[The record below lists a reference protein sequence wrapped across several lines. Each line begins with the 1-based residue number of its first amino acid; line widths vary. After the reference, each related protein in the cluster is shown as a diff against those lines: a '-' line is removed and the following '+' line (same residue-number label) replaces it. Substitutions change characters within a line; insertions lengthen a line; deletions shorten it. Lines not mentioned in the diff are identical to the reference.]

1 MRKSASI
8 DTTVGTSGQ
17 ENQPLDGSRVHNSR
31 ARNNRHGHTD
41 DLRAENVRQKKSSVG
56 SFGSSLDSIK
66 VSSESQAEQAH
77 QAHQAQQSQAHQA
90 EQAERQT
97 NTHQAER
104 QKKFSLCTGS
114 SYDSQMSSADKQ
126 LEQGRSRQ
134 RKLSLCL
141 PSTQQPASLSSP
153 KVQQWHSSTDT
164 AFLSFYVKRSMKFS
178 TFCSLLCP
186 ITGGGRSGASAKIK
200 RSQTVQR
207 EVGFSIIIESTV
219 TARWSSNVNTYFTID
234 H

>member
-8 DTTVGTSGQ
+8 DTTAGVSGQ
-17 ENQPLDGSRVHNSR
+17 ENQPLGGSQVHNSR

-41 DLRAENVRQKKSSVG
+41 DLRAENVRQKKSSVS

-66 VSSESQAEQAH
+66 VSSESQAH
-77 QAHQAQQSQAHQA
+77 QAHQA
-90 EQAERQT
+90 ERQT
-97 NTHQAER
+97 HTHQAER

-126 LEQGRSRQ
+126 SQQGRSRQ

-153 KVQQWHSSTDT
+153 KVQQWHHRDKSTLCTSDT

-219 TARWSSNVNTYFTID
+219 TARWSSNVNTYFTVD

>member
-8 DTTVGTSGQ
+8 DTTVGASGQ

-77 QAHQAQQSQAHQA
+77 QSHQAQQSQSHQA
-90 EQAERQT
+90 QQAERQT
-97 NTHQAER
+97 HTHQAER

-114 SYDSQMSSADKQ
+114 SYDSQMRFADKQ
-126 LEQGRSRQ
+126 SQQGRSRQ

-153 KVQQWHSSTDT
+153 KVQQFFHRDQSTLRTSDT

-186 ITGGGRSGASAKIK
+186 ITGCGRSGASAKIK

-219 TARWSSNVNTYFTID
+219 TAR
-234 H
+234 